1 MSKNTVNFMLHI
13 KVYKSI
19 NGNAYNYLLKSRD
32 FFLVRTCTVFGNRFA
47 DINLKGDLFGGV
59 TTAIISLPLALAFGV
74 ASGAGAEAGLWGAI
88 MVGFF
93 AALFGGSSSL
103 ISEPTGPMTVIMT
116 AVLTSM
122 MAKYPETGMAMSF
135 TVVIMAGAFQVLL
148 GTLKLGKYITL
159 MPYSVI
165 SGFMSGIGV
174 ILIILQ
180 ISPLLG
186 HLAPAG
192 GVIGTLSA
200 LPDNILNLKFSELFL
215 GLLTLGILFFLPQK
229 YRRYVPAQLIA
240 LVAVTLLSV
249 IFFDT
254 DSIRRIGEI
263 PAGLPSLVLPH
274 INADMFTTMVID
286 ALVLG
291 TLGCIDTLLTAVIG
305 DSLTRKEHD
314 SDKELRGQGLA
325 NIISG
330 LFGALPGAGA
340 TMGTVTN
347 IQVGARSP
355 LSGIIRALV
364 LALVV
369 LVAGGLTEPIPMA
382 VLAGI
387 AVYVGFN
394 ILDWSFIQR
403 AHKVNVQGMA
413 IMYGVMLLTVFVD
426 LIVAVGLGVFISN
439 IIIIEQLSRV
449 QARQV
454 KAISDADENS
464 VPLTDSE
471 RGLLD
476 KANGKVLFF
485 YLSGP
490 MIFSVSKAISQQH
503 SSISDYDVMIL
514 DLTDVPMIDVT
525 VGLALENAI
534 KDALDARC
542 EVLLLCPNI
551 NTRQQLE
558 KFHVLTLVPEG
569 NTYLFRYE
577 ALQASLKYVK
587 NTDLLE
593 PT

>member
-1 MSKNTVNFMLHI
+1 MTFYFLKLNAG
-13 KVYKSI
+13 KS
-19 NGNAYNYLLKSRD
+19 A
-32 FFLVRTCTVFGNRFA
+32 VFGSRFE
-47 DINLKGDLFGGV
+47 DINFKGDVFGGV

-88 MVGFF
+88 MVGLF
-93 AALFGGSSSL
+93 ASLFGGSNTL

-122 MAKYPETGMAMSF
+122 MAKYPETGMAMTF
-135 TVVIMAGAFQVLL
+135 TVVMMAGAFQILL
-148 GTLKLGKYITL
+148 GTLKLGKYVTL

-180 ISPLLG
+180 LSPLMG
-186 HLAPAG
+186 HAAPSG
-192 GVIGTLSA
+192 GVLGTLSA
-200 LPDNILNLKFSELFL
+200 LPDTISNLKFSELFL
-215 GLLTLGILFFLPQK
+215 GLLTLGILFFFPKQ
-229 YRRYVPAQLIA
+229 YRKYVPAQLVA

-249 IFFDT
+249 MLFDT
-254 DSIRRIGEI
+254 EDIRRIGEI
-263 PAGLPSLVLPH
+263 PAGLPSLIAPH
-274 INADMFTTMVID
+274 IDPDMFVEMVID

-325 NIISG
+325 NMISG

-355 LSGIIRALV
+355 LSGVIRALM

-403 AHKVNVQGMA
+403 AHKVSFSGMA
-413 IMYGVMLLTVFVD
+413 VMYGVMLLTVFVD

-439 IIIIEQLSRV
+439 IIIIERLSRE

-454 KAISDADENS
+454 KAISDADEDD

-476 KANGKVLFF
+476 RANGKVLFF

-490 MIFSVSKAISQQH
+490 MIFSVSKAISRQH

-534 KDALDARC
+534 KDALDANC
-542 EVLLLCPNI
+542 AVYLLCPNER
-551 NTRQQLE
+551 TREQLE
-558 KFHVLTLVPEG
+558 KFHVIDLVP
-569 NTYLFRYE
+569 NDNMYQFRYE
-577 ALQASLKYVK
+577 ALNAAVAHVEADQYQRITA
-587 NTDLLE
+587 
-593 PT
+593 

>member
-1 MSKNTVNFMLHI
+1 MTFYFLKLNAG
-13 KVYKSI
+13 KS
-19 NGNAYNYLLKSRD
+19 A
-32 FFLVRTCTVFGNRFA
+32 VFGSRFE
-47 DINLKGDLFGGV
+47 DINFKGDVFGGV

-88 MVGFF
+88 MVGLF
-93 AALFGGSSSL
+93 ASLFGGSNTL

-122 MAKYPETGMAMSF
+122 MAKYPETGMAMTF
-135 TVVIMAGAFQVLL
+135 TVVMMAGAFQILL
-148 GTLKLGKYITL
+148 GTLKLGKYVTL

-180 ISPLLG
+180 LSPLMG
-186 HLAPAG
+186 HAAPSG
-192 GVIGTLSA
+192 GVLGTLSA
-200 LPDNILNLKFSELFL
+200 LPDTISNLKFSELFL
-215 GLLTLGILFFLPQK
+215 GLLTLGILFFFPKQ
-229 YRRYVPAQLIA
+229 YRKYVPAQLVA

-249 IFFDT
+249 MLFDT
-254 DSIRRIGEI
+254 EDIRRIGEI
-263 PAGLPSLVLPH
+263 PAGLPSLVAPH
-274 INADMFTTMVID
+274 IDPDMFVEMVID

-325 NIISG
+325 NMISG

-355 LSGIIRALV
+355 LSGVIRALM

-403 AHKVNVQGMA
+403 AHKVSFSGMA
-413 IMYGVMLLTVFVD
+413 VMYGVMLFTVFVD

-439 IIIIEQLSRV
+439 IIIIERLSRE

-454 KAISDADENS
+454 KAISDADEDD

-476 KANGKVLFF
+476 RANGKVLFF

-490 MIFSVSKAISQQH
+490 MIFSVSKAISRQH

-534 KDALDARC
+534 KDALDANC
-542 EVLLLCPNI
+542 AVYLLCPNER
-551 NTRQQLE
+551 TREQLE
-558 KFHVLTLVPEG
+558 KFHVIDLVP
-569 NTYLFRYE
+569 NDNMYQFRYE
-577 ALQASLKYVK
+577 ALNAAVAHVEADQYQRITA
-587 NTDLLE
+587 
-593 PT
+593 

>member
-1 MSKNTVNFMLHI
+1 MFR
-13 KVYKSI
+13 
-19 NGNAYNYLLKSRD
+19 G
-32 FFLVRTCTVFGNRFA
+32 RFA
-47 DINLKGDLFGGV
+47 DIDLKGDVFGGV

-88 MVGFF
+88 LVGLFT
-93 AALFGGSSSL
+93 ALFGGSSTL

-116 AVLTSM
+116 AILTSM
-122 MAKYPETGMAMSF
+122 VARYPETGLAVSF
-135 TVVIMAGAFQVLL
+135 TVVMMAGAFQIVL

-180 ISPLLG
+180 LSPLLG
-186 HLAPAG
+186 QAAPAG
-192 GVIGTLSA
+192 GVMGTLTA
-200 LPDNILNLKFSELFL
+200 LPEIISQMKFSELFL
-215 GLLTLGILFFLPQK
+215 GLLTLGILFFLPAQ
-229 YRRYVPAQLIA
+229 YRKQVPVQLVA
-240 LVAVTLLSV
+240 LVGVTLVSV
-249 IFFDT
+249 LLFDS
-254 DSIRRIGEI
+254 DEIRRIGVI
-263 PAGLPSLVLPH
+263 PAGLPSFVIPTF
-274 INADMFTTMVID
+274 NAEMFTTMVID

-325 NIISG
+325 NMIAG
-330 LFGALPGAGA
+330 LLGALPGAGA

-355 LSGIIRALV
+355 LSGVVRALV

-403 AHKVNVQGMA
+403 AHKVSVQGMA

-439 IIIIEQLSRV
+439 ILIIERLSRE

-454 KAISDADENS
+454 KAISDADEND

-471 RGLLD
+471 RALLD
-476 KANGKVLFF
+476 QANGKVLFF

-490 MIFSVSKAISQQH
+490 MIFSVSKAIARQH
-503 SSISDYDVMIL
+503 NHISDYEAMIL

-534 KDALDARC
+534 NDALDAHC
-542 EVLLLCPNI
+542 AVYLLCPNVH
-551 NTRQQLE
+551 TKQQLE
-558 KFHVLTLVPEG
+558 KFHILDLVPTEQ
-569 NTYLFRYE
+569 TFSFRYE
-577 ALQASLKYVK
+577 ALNAAVK
-587 NTDLLE
+587 QVAQNR
-593 PT
+593 

>member
-1 MSKNTVNFMLHI
+1 LP
-13 KVYKSI
+13 
-19 NGNAYNYLLKSRD
+19 D
-32 FFLVRTCTVFGNRFA
+32 NRFKEMN
-47 DINLKGDLFGGV
+47 IKGDLFGGV

-88 MVGFF
+88 LVGLF

-116 AVLTSM
+116 AILTSM
-122 MAKYPETGMAMSF
+122 MAKYPETGIAMSF
-135 TVVIMAGAFQVLL
+135 TVVMMAGAFQILI

-180 ISPLLG
+180 LSPLLG
-186 HLAPAG
+186 HASPSG
-192 GVIGTLSA
+192 GVMGTLSA
-200 LPDNILNLKFSELFL
+200 LPETFLNMKFSELFL
-215 GLLTLGILFFLPQK
+215 GLLTLAILFLFPNAYRK
-229 YRRYVPAQLIA
+229 YIPAQLVA
-240 LVAVTLLSV
+240 LIAVTLLSV
-249 IFFDT
+249 IFLSNED
-254 DSIRRIGEI
+254 IRRIGEI
-263 PAGLPSLVLPH
+263 PAGLPSFVIPQFDTE
-274 INADMFTTMVID
+274 IFTTMLLD

-314 SDKELRGQGLA
+314 SDKELRGQGIA
-325 NIISG
+325 NMISG

-355 LSGIIRALV
+355 ASGIIRALV

-382 VLAGI
+382 VLAAI

-403 AHKVNVQGMA
+403 AHKVSVQGMV

-439 IIIIEQLSRV
+439 IIIIERLSREQV
-449 QARQV
+449 RQV
-454 KAISDADENS
+454 KAISDADDDD

-471 RGLLD
+471 RALLER
-476 KANGKVLFF
+476 ANGKVLFF

-490 MIFSVSKAISQQH
+490 MIFSVSKAISRQH
-503 SSISDYDVMIL
+503 SRIADYDAMII

-534 KDALDARC
+534 KDAQDSNC
-542 EVLLLCPNI
+542 EVFLLCPNEH
-551 NTRQQLE
+551 TRQQLQ
-558 KFHVLTLVPEG
+558 KFNVLSLVMNN
-569 NTYLFRYE
+569 NTYLLRYD
-577 ALQASLKYVK
+577 ALQAALTYVE
-587 NTDLLE
+587 NE
-593 PT
+593 R

>member
-1 MSKNTVNFMLHI
+1 M
-13 KVYKSI
+13 
-19 NGNAYNYLLKSRD
+19 
-32 FFLVRTCTVFGNRFA
+32 FGDRFN
-47 DINLKGDLFGGV
+47 DINPKGDLFGGV

-88 MVGFF
+88 LVGLF
-93 AALFGGSSSL
+93 AALFGGSSTL

-122 MAKYPETGMAMSF
+122 VAKYPESGIAISF
-135 TVVIMAGAFQVLL
+135 TIVMMAGAFQVLI

-159 MPYSVI
+159 MPYSVV

-180 ISPLLG
+180 LSPLLG
-186 HLAPAG
+186 HAAPAG
-192 GVIGTLSA
+192 GVLGTLSA
-200 LPDNILNLKFSELFL
+200 LPETISNMKFSEFFL
-215 GLLTLGILFFLPQK
+215 GLLTLGILFFFPKQ
-229 YRRYVPAQLIA
+229 YRKYVPAQLVA

-249 IFFDT
+249 IIFDF
-254 DSIRRIGEI
+254 DDVRRIGEI
-263 PAGLPSLVLPH
+263 PTGLPSLVVPV
-274 INADMFTTMVID
+274 INGEIFTAMVID

-325 NIISG
+325 NMISG

-355 LSGIIRALV
+355 LSGVIRALI

-369 LVAGGLTEPIPMA
+369 LVASGLTEPIPMA

-387 AVYVGFN
+387 AVYVGFG

-403 AHKVNVQGMA
+403 AHRVSVQGMA

-439 IIIIEQLSRV
+439 ILIIERLSRV
-449 QARQV
+449 QAKQV
-454 KAISDADENS
+454 KAISDADEND

-476 KANGKVLFF
+476 RANGKVLFF

-490 MIFSVSKAISQQH
+490 MIFSVSKAISRQH
-503 SSISDYDVMIL
+503 SSIADYEAMIL

-534 KDALDARC
+534 KDAQEAQCD
-542 EVLLLCPNI
+542 VYLLCPNE
-551 NTRQQLE
+551 RVREQLE
-558 KFHVLTLVPEG
+558 KFHVLDLVPDE
-569 NTYLFRYE
+569 NTFKFRYE
-577 ALQASLKYVK
+577 ALNAAVNKVEQDEHQGAFV
-587 NTDLLE
+587 
-593 PT
+593 

>member
-1 MSKNTVNFMLHI
+1 M
-13 KVYKSI
+13 
-19 NGNAYNYLLKSRD
+19 
-32 FFLVRTCTVFGNRFA
+32 FGERFN
-47 DINLKGDLFGGV
+47 DINLKGDIFGGV

-88 MVGFF
+88 LVGFF
-93 AALFGGSSSL
+93 AALFGGSTSL

-122 MAKYPETGMAMSF
+122 MAKYPESGMAMAF
-135 TVVIMAGAFQVLL
+135 TVVMMAGAFQILI

-180 ISPLLG
+180 LSPLLG
-186 HLAPAG
+186 QAAPVG
-192 GVIGTLSA
+192 GVLGTISA
-200 LPDNILNLKFSELFL
+200 LPNILSNINFSELL
-215 GLLTLGILFFLPQK
+215 LGILTLAVLFFFPKQ
-229 YRRYVPAQLIA
+229 YRKYVPAQLVA
-240 LVAVTLLSV
+240 LVAVTLFSV
-249 IFFDT
+249 LFFDI

-263 PAGLPSLVLPH
+263 PAGLPSLVMPH
-274 INADMFTTMVID
+274 FTADMFMTMVVD

-325 NIISG
+325 NMISG

-355 LSGIIRALV
+355 LSGMVRALV
-364 LALVV
+364 LTLVV
-369 LVAGGLTEPIPMA
+369 LIAGGLTEPIPMA

-387 AVYVGFN
+387 AVYVGLN

-403 AHKVNVQGMA
+403 AHKVSLQGMM

-439 IIIIEQLSRV
+439 ILIIEQLS
-449 QARQV
+449 QAQAKQV
-454 KAISDADENS
+454 KAISDTDQDV
-464 VPLTDSE
+464 VPLTDGE
-471 RGLLD
+471 RVLLD
-476 KANGKVLFF
+476 RANGKVLFF

-490 MIFSVSKAISQQH
+490 MIFSVSKAIARQH
-503 SSISDYDVMIL
+503 SRVSDYEAMIL
-514 DLTDVPMIDVT
+514 DLTDVPMFDIT
-525 VGLALENAI
+525 VGLALENVI
-534 KDALDARC
+534 KDAREANC
-542 EVLLLCPNI
+542 EVFLLCPNQQ
-551 NTRQQLE
+551 TRKQLE
-558 KFHVLTLVPEG
+558 KFELLAMVPTE
-569 NTYLFRYE
+569 NTYTYRHE
-577 ALQASLKYVK
+577 ALQAALNYVEK
-587 NTDLLE
+587 RTLIAPLSV
-593 PT
+593 

>member
-1 MSKNTVNFMLHI
+1 MTFYFLKLNAG
-13 KVYKSI
+13 KS
-19 NGNAYNYLLKSRD
+19 A
-32 FFLVRTCTVFGNRFA
+32 VFGSRFE
-47 DINLKGDLFGGV
+47 DINFKGDVFGGV

-88 MVGFF
+88 MVGLF
-93 AALFGGSSSL
+93 ASLFGGSNTL

-122 MAKYPETGMAMSF
+122 MAKYPETGMAMTF
-135 TVVIMAGAFQVLL
+135 TVVMMAGAFQILL
-148 GTLKLGKYITL
+148 GTLKLGKYVTL

-180 ISPLLG
+180 LSPLMG
-186 HLAPAG
+186 HAAPSG
-192 GVIGTLSA
+192 GVLGTLSA
-200 LPDNILNLKFSELFL
+200 LPDTISNLKFSELFL
-215 GLLTLGILFFLPQK
+215 GLLTLGILFFFPKQ
-229 YRRYVPAQLIA
+229 YRKYVPAQLVA

-249 IFFDT
+249 MFFDT
-254 DSIRRIGEI
+254 EDIRRIGEI
-263 PAGLPSLVLPH
+263 PAGLPSLVAPH
-274 INADMFTTMVID
+274 IDPDMFVEMVID

-325 NIISG
+325 NVISG

-355 LSGIIRALV
+355 LSGVIRALM

-403 AHKVNVQGMA
+403 AHKVSFSGMA
-413 IMYGVMLLTVFVD
+413 VMYGVMLLTVFVD

-439 IIIIEQLSRV
+439 IIIIERLSRE

-454 KAISDADENS
+454 KAISDADEDD

-476 KANGKVLFF
+476 RANGKVLFF

-490 MIFSVSKAISQQH
+490 MIFSVSKAISRQH

-534 KDALDARC
+534 KDALDANC
-542 EVLLLCPNI
+542 AVYLLCPNER
-551 NTRQQLE
+551 TREQLE
-558 KFHVLTLVPEG
+558 KFHVIDLVP
-569 NTYLFRYE
+569 NDNMYQFRYE
-577 ALQASLKYVK
+577 ALNAAVAHVEADQYQRITA
-587 NTDLLE
+587 
-593 PT
+593 

>member
-1 MSKNTVNFMLHI
+1 MF
-13 KVYKSI
+13 
-19 NGNAYNYLLKSRD
+19 GSR
-32 FFLVRTCTVFGNRFA
+32 FE
-47 DINLKGDLFGGV
+47 DINFKGDVFGGV

-88 MVGFF
+88 MVGLF
-93 AALFGGSSSL
+93 ASLFGGSNTL

-122 MAKYPETGMAMSF
+122 MAKYPETGMAMTF
-135 TVVIMAGAFQVLL
+135 TVVMMAGAFQILL
-148 GTLKLGKYITL
+148 GTLKLGKYVTL

-180 ISPLLG
+180 LSPLMG
-186 HLAPAG
+186 HAAPSG
-192 GVIGTLSA
+192 GVLGTLSA
-200 LPDNILNLKFSELFL
+200 LPETISNLKFSELFL
-215 GLLTLGILFFLPQK
+215 GLLTLGILFFFPKQ
-229 YRRYVPAQLIA
+229 YRKYVPAQLVA

-249 IFFDT
+249 MFFDT
-254 DSIRRIGEI
+254 EDIRRIGEI
-263 PAGLPSLVLPH
+263 PAGLPSLVAPH
-274 INADMFTTMVID
+274 IDPDMFVEMVID

-325 NIISG
+325 NMISG

-355 LSGIIRALV
+355 LSGVIRALM

-403 AHKVNVQGMA
+403 AHKVSFSGMA
-413 IMYGVMLLTVFVD
+413 VMYGVMLLTVFVD

-439 IIIIEQLSRV
+439 IIIIERLSRE

-454 KAISDADENS
+454 KAISDADEDD

-476 KANGKVLFF
+476 RANGKVLFF

-490 MIFSVSKAISQQH
+490 MIFSVSKAISRQH

-534 KDALDARC
+534 KDALDANC
-542 EVLLLCPNI
+542 AVYLLCPNER
-551 NTRQQLE
+551 TREQLE
-558 KFHVLTLVPEG
+558 KFHVIDLVP
-569 NTYLFRYE
+569 NDNMYQFRYE
-577 ALQASLKYVK
+577 ALNAAVAHVEADQYQRITA
-587 NTDLLE
+587 
-593 PT
+593 

>member
-1 MSKNTVNFMLHI
+1 MNF
-13 KVYKSI
+13 
-19 NGNAYNYLLKSRD
+19 
-32 FFLVRTCTVFGNRFA
+32 
-47 DINLKGDLFGGV
+47 KGDIFGGV

-88 MVGFF
+88 MVGLF
-93 AALFGGSSSL
+93 ASLFGGSNTL

-122 MAKYPETGMAMSF
+122 MAKYPETGMAMTF
-135 TVVIMAGAFQVLL
+135 TVVMMAGAFQILL
-148 GTLKLGKYITL
+148 GTLKMGKYVTL

-180 ISPLLG
+180 LSPLLG
-186 HLAPAG
+186 HAAPTG
-192 GVIGTLSA
+192 GVLGTLSA
-200 LPDNILNLKFSELFL
+200 LPETISNLKFNELFL
-215 GLLTLGILFFLPQK
+215 GLLALGILFFFPKK
-229 YRRYVPAQLIA
+229 YRKYVPAQLVA

-249 IFFDT
+249 MLFDT
-254 DSIRRIGEI
+254 EDIRRIGEI
-263 PAGLPSLVLPH
+263 PAGLPSLVAPH
-274 INADMFTTMVID
+274 IDPDMFVEMVID

-325 NIISG
+325 NMISG

-355 LSGIIRALV
+355 LSGVVRALV

-403 AHKVNVQGMA
+403 AHKVSFSGMA

-426 LIVAVGLGVFISN
+426 LIVAVGLGVFVSN
-439 IIIIEQLSRV
+439 IMIIERLSRE

-454 KAISDADENS
+454 KAISDADEDD

-476 KANGKVLFF
+476 RANGRVLFF

-490 MIFSVSKAISQQH
+490 MIFSVSKAISRQH
-503 SSISDYDVMIL
+503 TSISDYDVMIL
-514 DLTDVPMIDVT
+514 DLTDVPMLDVT

-542 EVLLLCPNI
+542 EVYLLCPNQR
-551 NTRQQLE
+551 TREQLE
-558 KFHVLTLVPEG
+558 KFHVIDLVPD
-569 NTYLFRYE
+569 NNMYQFRYE
-577 ALQASLKYVK
+577 ALNAAVAHVESDHYQRMTA
-587 NTDLLE
+587 
-593 PT
+593 

>member
-1 MSKNTVNFMLHI
+1 MF
-13 KVYKSI
+13 
-19 NGNAYNYLLKSRD
+19 GSR
-32 FFLVRTCTVFGNRFA
+32 FK
-47 DINLKGDLFGGV
+47 DINFKGDIFGGV

-88 MVGFF
+88 MVGLF
-93 AALFGGSSSL
+93 ASLFGGSNTL

-122 MAKYPETGMAMSF
+122 MAKYPETGMAMTF
-135 TVVIMAGAFQVLL
+135 TVVMMAGAFQILL
-148 GTLKLGKYITL
+148 GTLKMGKYVTL

-180 ISPLLG
+180 LSPLLG
-186 HLAPAG
+186 HAAPTG
-192 GVIGTLSA
+192 GVLGTLSA
-200 LPDNILNLKFSELFL
+200 LPETISNLKFNELFL
-215 GLLTLGILFFLPQK
+215 GLLTLGILFFFPKK
-229 YRRYVPAQLIA
+229 YRKYVPAQLVA

-249 IFFDT
+249 MLFDT
-254 DSIRRIGEI
+254 EDIRRIGEI
-263 PAGLPSLVLPH
+263 PAGLPSLVAPH
-274 INADMFTTMVID
+274 IDPDMFVEMVID

-325 NIISG
+325 NMISG

-355 LSGIIRALV
+355 LSGVVRALV

-403 AHKVNVQGMA
+403 AHKVSFSGMA

-426 LIVAVGLGVFISN
+426 LIVAVGLGVFVSN
-439 IIIIEQLSRV
+439 IMIIERLSRE

-454 KAISDADENS
+454 KAISDADEDD

-476 KANGKVLFF
+476 RANGRVLFF

-490 MIFSVSKAISQQH
+490 MIFSVSKAISRQH
-503 SSISDYDVMIL
+503 TSISDYDVMIL
-514 DLTDVPMIDVT
+514 DLTDVPMLDVT

-542 EVLLLCPNI
+542 EVYLLCPNQR
-551 NTRQQLE
+551 TREQLE
-558 KFHVLTLVPEG
+558 KFHVIDLVLD
-569 NTYLFRYE
+569 NNMYQFRYE
-577 ALQASLKYVK
+577 ALNAAVAHVESDHYQRMTA
-587 NTDLLE
+587 
-593 PT
+593 

>member
-1 MSKNTVNFMLHI
+1 MTFYFLKLNAG
-13 KVYKSI
+13 KS
-19 NGNAYNYLLKSRD
+19 A
-32 FFLVRTCTVFGNRFA
+32 VFGSRFE
-47 DINLKGDLFGGV
+47 DINFKGDVFGGV

-88 MVGFF
+88 MVGLF
-93 AALFGGSSSL
+93 ASLFGGSNTL

-122 MAKYPETGMAMSF
+122 MAKYPETGMAMTF
-135 TVVIMAGAFQVLL
+135 TVVMMAGAFQILL
-148 GTLKLGKYITL
+148 GTLKLGKYVTL

-180 ISPLLG
+180 LSPLMG
-186 HLAPAG
+186 HAAPSG
-192 GVIGTLSA
+192 GVLGTLSA
-200 LPDNILNLKFSELFL
+200 LPETISNLKFSELFL
-215 GLLTLGILFFLPQK
+215 GLLTLGILFFFPKQ
-229 YRRYVPAQLIA
+229 YRKYVPAQLVA

-249 IFFDT
+249 MFFDT
-254 DSIRRIGEI
+254 EDIRRIGEI
-263 PAGLPSLVLPH
+263 PAGLPSLVAPH
-274 INADMFTTMVID
+274 IDPDMFVEMVID

-325 NIISG
+325 NMISG

-355 LSGIIRALV
+355 LSGMIRALM

-403 AHKVNVQGMA
+403 AHKVSFSGMA
-413 IMYGVMLLTVFVD
+413 VMYGVMLLTVFVD

-439 IIIIEQLSRV
+439 IIIIERLSRE

-454 KAISDADENS
+454 KAISDADEDD

-476 KANGKVLFF
+476 RANGKVLFF

-490 MIFSVSKAISQQH
+490 MIFSVSKAISRQH

-534 KDALDARC
+534 KDALDANC
-542 EVLLLCPNI
+542 AVYLLCPNER
-551 NTRQQLE
+551 TREQLE
-558 KFHVLTLVPEG
+558 KFHVIDLVP
-569 NTYLFRYE
+569 NDNMYQFRYE
-577 ALQASLKYVK
+577 ALNAAVAHVEADQYQRITA
-587 NTDLLE
+587 
-593 PT
+593 

>member
-1 MSKNTVNFMLHI
+1 MF
-13 KVYKSI
+13 
-19 NGNAYNYLLKSRD
+19 GSR
-32 FFLVRTCTVFGNRFA
+32 FK
-47 DINLKGDLFGGV
+47 DINFKGDIFGGV

-88 MVGFF
+88 MVGLF
-93 AALFGGSSSL
+93 ASLFGGSNTL

-122 MAKYPETGMAMSF
+122 MAKYPETGMAMTF
-135 TVVIMAGAFQVLL
+135 TVVMMAGAFQILL
-148 GTLKLGKYITL
+148 GTLKMGKYVTL

-180 ISPLLG
+180 LSPLLG
-186 HLAPAG
+186 HAAPTG
-192 GVIGTLSA
+192 GVLGTLSA
-200 LPDNILNLKFSELFL
+200 LPETISNLKFNELFL
-215 GLLTLGILFFLPQK
+215 GLLTLGILFFFPKK
-229 YRRYVPAQLIA
+229 YRKYVPAQLVA

-249 IFFDT
+249 MFFDT
-254 DSIRRIGEI
+254 EDIRRIGEI
-263 PAGLPSLVLPH
+263 PAGLPSLVAPH
-274 INADMFTTMVID
+274 IDPDMFVEMVID

-325 NIISG
+325 NMISG

-355 LSGIIRALV
+355 LSGVVRALV

-403 AHKVNVQGMA
+403 AHKVSFSGMA

-426 LIVAVGLGVFISN
+426 LIVAVGLGVFVSN
-439 IIIIEQLSRV
+439 IMIIERLSRE

-454 KAISDADENS
+454 KAISDADEDD

-476 KANGKVLFF
+476 RANGRVLFF

-490 MIFSVSKAISQQH
+490 MIFSVSKAISRQH
-503 SSISDYDVMIL
+503 TSISDYDVMIL
-514 DLTDVPMIDVT
+514 DLTDVPMLDVT

-542 EVLLLCPNI
+542 EVYLLCPNQR
-551 NTRQQLE
+551 TREQLE
-558 KFHVLTLVPEG
+558 KFHVIDLVPD
-569 NTYLFRYE
+569 NNMYQFRYE
-577 ALQASLKYVK
+577 ALNAAVAHVESDHYQRMTA
-587 NTDLLE
+587 
-593 PT
+593 

>member
-1 MSKNTVNFMLHI
+1 M
-13 KVYKSI
+13 
-19 NGNAYNYLLKSRD
+19 
-32 FFLVRTCTVFGNRFA
+32 FGDRFN

-88 MVGFF
+88 LVGLF
-93 AALFGGSSSL
+93 AALFGGSSTL

-122 MAKYPETGMAMSF
+122 VAKYPESGIAISF
-135 TVVIMAGAFQVLL
+135 TIVMMAGAFQVLI

-159 MPYSVI
+159 MPYSVV

-180 ISPLLG
+180 LSPLLG
-186 HLAPAG
+186 HAAPAG
-192 GVIGTLSA
+192 GVLGTLSA
-200 LPDNILNLKFSELFL
+200 LPETISNMKFSEFFL
-215 GLLTLGILFFLPQK
+215 GLLTLGILFFFPKQ
-229 YRRYVPAQLIA
+229 YRKYVPAQLVG

-249 IFFDT
+249 IIFDF
-254 DSIRRIGEI
+254 DDVRRIGEI
-263 PAGLPSLVLPH
+263 PTGLPSLVVPV
-274 INADMFTTMVID
+274 INGEIFTAMVID

-314 SDKELRGQGLA
+314 SDKELRGQGFA
-325 NIISG
+325 NMISG

-355 LSGIIRALV
+355 LSGVIRALI

-369 LVAGGLTEPIPMA
+369 LVASGLTEPIPMA

-387 AVYVGFN
+387 AVYVGFG

-403 AHKVNVQGMA
+403 AHRVSVQGMA

-439 IIIIEQLSRV
+439 ILIIERLSRE
-449 QARQV
+449 QAKQV
-454 KAISDADENS
+454 KAISDADEND

-476 KANGKVLFF
+476 RANGKVLFF

-490 MIFSVSKAISQQH
+490 MIFSVSKAISRQH
-503 SSISDYDVMIL
+503 SSISDYEAMIL

-534 KDALDARC
+534 KDAQEAQCD
-542 EVLLLCPNI
+542 VYLLCPNE
-551 NTRQQLE
+551 RVREQLE
-558 KFHVLTLVPEG
+558 KFHVLDLVPDE
-569 NTYLFRYE
+569 NTFKFRYE
-577 ALQASLKYVK
+577 ALNAAVNKVEQDEHQGAFV
-587 NTDLLE
+587 
-593 PT
+593 

>member
-1 MSKNTVNFMLHI
+1 M
-13 KVYKSI
+13 
-19 NGNAYNYLLKSRD
+19 
-32 FFLVRTCTVFGNRFA
+32 FGNRFN

-122 MAKYPETGMAMSF
+122 MAKYPETGMAISF
-135 TVVIMAGAFQVLL
+135 TIVMMAGAFQILL

-180 ISPLLG
+180 LSPLLG
-186 HLAPAG
+186 HPSPSG
-192 GVIGTLSA
+192 GVMGTLSA
-200 LPDNILNLKFSELFL
+200 LPNTLANIKFSELFL
-215 GLLTLGILFFLPQK
+215 AILTLGILFFFPKK
-229 YRRYVPAQLIA
+229 YRKYVPAQLVA
-240 LVAVTLLSV
+240 LVAITLLSMLL
-249 IFFDT
+249 FNSD
-254 DSIRRIGEI
+254 DIRRIGEI
-263 PAGLPSLVLPH
+263 PAGLPSLVMPH
-274 INADMFTTMVID
+274 FNVEIFTTMVID

-305 DSLTRKEHD
+305 DSLSRKEHD
-314 SDKELRGQGLA
+314 PDKELRGQGIA
-325 NIISG
+325 NMISG

-355 LSGIIRALV
+355 ISGMIRALV

-403 AHKVNVQGMA
+403 AHKVSIQGMA

-439 IIIIEQLSRV
+439 ILIIERLSRE

-454 KAISDADENS
+454 KAISDTDGDD
-464 VPLTDSE
+464 VPLTKSE
-471 RGLLD
+471 RKLLE

-490 MIFSVSKAISQQH
+490 MIFSVSKAISRQH
-503 SSISDYDVMIL
+503 TSVADYDVMIL

-534 KDALDARC
+534 KDALDAQC
-542 EVLLLCPNI
+542 EVFLLCPNEQ
-551 NTRQQLE
+551 THQQLD
-558 KFHVLTLVPEG
+558 KLNVLDLVSND
-569 NTYLFRYE
+569 NTFAFRYE
-577 ALQASLKYVK
+577 ALQAALNY
-587 NTDLLE
+587 LE
-593 PT
+593 NNE

>member
-1 MSKNTVNFMLHI
+1 MLLI
-13 KVYKSI
+13 
-19 NGNAYNYLLKSRD
+19 
-32 FFLVRTCTVFGNRFA
+32 NRFQ
-47 DINLKGDLFGGV
+47 DLNLKGDIFGGV

-93 AALFGGSSSL
+93 AALFGGSNTL

-116 AVLTSM
+116 AILTSM
-122 MAKYPETGMAMSF
+122 MAKYPETGLAMSF
-135 TVVIMAGAFQVLL
+135 TVVIMAGIFQILL
-148 GTLKLGKYITL
+148 GTLKLGKYVTL

-180 ISPLLG
+180 LSPLLG
-186 HLAPAG
+186 HSAPPG
-192 GVIGTLSA
+192 GVLGTITA
-200 LPDNILNLKFSELFL
+200 LPTIFANISYNELLL
-215 GLLTLGILFFLPQK
+215 GVLTLAVLFFFPKQ
-229 YRRYVPAQLIA
+229 YRKFVPAQLVA
-240 LVAVTLLSV
+240 LIAVTLLSV
-249 IFFDT
+249 FLFDT

-263 PAGLPSLVLPH
+263 PAGLPSLIIPNFNSEMLT
-274 INADMFTTMVID
+274 AMVID

-314 SDKELRGQGLA
+314 SDKELRGQGIA
-325 NIISG
+325 NVISG

-347 IQVGARSP
+347 IQVGAQSP
-355 LSGIIRALV
+355 LSGIVRALV

-403 AHKVNVQGMA
+403 AHKVSLQSMA
-413 IMYGVMLLTVFVD
+413 IMYGVMFLTVFVD

-439 IIIIEQLSRV
+439 IIIIEQLSRA

-454 KAISDADENS
+454 KAISDADNDL
-464 VPLTDSE
+464 PLTDNE
-471 RGLLD
+471 RAILER
-476 KANGKVLFF
+476 ANGKVLFF

-490 MIFSVSKAISQQH
+490 MIFSVSKAISRQH
-503 SSISDYDVMIL
+503 TSISDYQVMIL
-514 DLTDVPMIDVT
+514 DLSDVPMIDVT

-534 KDALDARC
+534 KDALDAYC
-542 EVLLLCPNI
+542 EVLLLCPHLD
-551 NTRQQLE
+551 TRKRLQKLNVLSLIDSDNHCTSREQAL
-558 KFHVLTLVPEG
+558 KLALSHVS
-569 NTYLFRYE
+569 R
-577 ALQASLKYVK
+577 
-587 NTDLLE
+587 
-593 PT
+593 

>member
-1 MSKNTVNFMLHI
+1 MFQ
-13 KVYKSI
+13 
-19 NGNAYNYLLKSRD
+19 A
-32 FFLVRTCTVFGNRFA
+32 RFA
-47 DINLKGDLFGGV
+47 DLNLRGDLFGGV

-88 MVGFF
+88 LVGLF
-93 AALFGGSSSL
+93 AALFGGSSTL

-116 AVLTSM
+116 AILTAM
-122 MAKYPETGMAMSF
+122 VARYPESGAAIAF
-135 TVVIMAGAFQVLL
+135 TVVMMAGAFQILL

-159 MPYSVI
+159 MPYSVV

-180 ISPLLG
+180 LSPLLG
-186 HLAPAG
+186 HPSPGG
-192 GVIGTLSA
+192 GVVGTLSA
-200 LPDNILNLKFSELFL
+200 LPELLANLKFSELFL

-229 YRRYVPAQLIA
+229 YRKQVPAQLVA
-240 LVAVTLLSV
+240 LVAVTLFSV

-254 DSIRRIGEI
+254 DDIRRIGEI
-263 PAGLPSLVLPH
+263 PAGLPSIVIPT
-274 INADMFTTMVID
+274 FTSEIFVTMVID

-314 SDKELRGQGLA
+314 SDRELQGQGMA
-325 NIISG
+325 NMVAG

-355 LSGIIRALV
+355 LSGVTRALM

-387 AVYVGFN
+387 AVYVGVN
-394 ILDWSFIQR
+394 ILDWAFIQR
-403 AHKVNVQGMA
+403 AHKISLQGMA

-439 IIIIEQLSRV
+439 ILVIERLSRE

-454 KAISDADENS
+454 KAISDADDDD
-464 VPLTDSE
+464 VPLTESE
-471 RGLLD
+471 RKLLD

-490 MIFSVSKAISQQH
+490 MIFSVSKAITRQH
-503 SSISDYDVMIL
+503 SSVDKYQAMIL

-534 KDALDARC
+534 RDAQEANC
-542 EVLLLCPNI
+542 EVYLLCPNEK
-551 NTRQQLE
+551 TRAELE
-558 KFHVLTLVPEG
+558 KFHVIDLVPDQ
-569 NTYLFRYE
+569 NMFTFRYE
-577 ALQASLKYVK
+577 ALNAAVK
-587 NTDLLE
+587 QVTVSE
-593 PT
+593 

>member
-1 MSKNTVNFMLHI
+1 M
-13 KVYKSI
+13 
-19 NGNAYNYLLKSRD
+19 
-32 FFLVRTCTVFGNRFA
+32 FGNRFEN
-47 DINLKGDLFGGV
+47 INLKGDIFGGV

-93 AALFGGSSSL
+93 AALFGGSSTL

-135 TVVIMAGAFQVLL
+135 TVVMMAGAFQVIL
-148 GTLKLGKYITL
+148 GTLKLGKYVTL

-165 SGFMSGIGV
+165 SGFMSGIGI

-180 ISPLLG
+180 LSPLLG
-186 HLAPAG
+186 HSAPAG

-200 LPDNILNLKFSELFL
+200 LPDTLANMKFSELLL
-215 GLLTLGILFFLPQK
+215 GLLTLAVLFYFPKQ
-229 YRRYVPAQLIA
+229 YRKYVPAQLVA

-249 IFFDT
+249 VLFDT

-274 INADMFTTMVID
+274 FNAEMFTNMVID

-314 SDKELRGQGLA
+314 SDKELRGQGFA
-325 NIISG
+325 NMISG

-355 LSGIIRALV
+355 VSGMVRALV

-369 LVAGGLTEPIPMA
+369 LVAGELTEPIPMA

-403 AHKVNVQGMA
+403 AHKVSLPGMA
-413 IMYGVMLLTVFVD
+413 VMYGVMLLTVFVD
-426 LIVAVGLGVFISN
+426 LIAAVGLGVFISN
-439 IIIIEQLSRV
+439 IIIIEKLSRE

-454 KAISDADENS
+454 KAISDADEND
-464 VPLTDSE
+464 VPLTDNE
-471 RGLLD
+471 RALLD
-476 KANGKVLFF
+476 KADGKVLFF

-490 MIFSVSKAISQQH
+490 MIFSVSKAISRQH
-503 SSISDYDVMIL
+503 SSISDYQVMIL
-514 DLTDVPMIDVT
+514 DLSDVPMIDVT

-534 KDALDARC
+534 KDAQDAHC
-542 EVLLLCPNI
+542 EVLLLCPNS
-551 NTRQQLE
+551 
-558 KFHVLTLVPEG
+558 KH
-569 NTYLFRYE
+569 
-577 ALQASLKYVK
+577 AS
-587 NTDLLE
+587 N
-593 PT
+593 

>member
-1 MSKNTVNFMLHI
+1 MF
-13 KVYKSI
+13 
-19 NGNAYNYLLKSRD
+19 GSR
-32 FFLVRTCTVFGNRFA
+32 FK
-47 DINLKGDLFGGV
+47 DINFKGDIFGGV

-88 MVGFF
+88 MVGLF
-93 AALFGGSSSL
+93 ASLFGGSNTL

-122 MAKYPETGMAMSF
+122 MAKYPETGMAMTF
-135 TVVIMAGAFQVLL
+135 TVVMMAGAFQILL
-148 GTLKLGKYITL
+148 GTLKMGKYVTL

-180 ISPLLG
+180 LSPLLG
-186 HLAPAG
+186 HAAPTG
-192 GVIGTLSA
+192 GVLGTLSA
-200 LPDNILNLKFSELFL
+200 LPETISNLKFNELFL
-215 GLLTLGILFFLPQK
+215 GLLTLGILFFFPKK
-229 YRRYVPAQLIA
+229 YRKYVPAQLVA

-249 IFFDT
+249 MLFDT
-254 DSIRRIGEI
+254 EDIRRIGEI
-263 PAGLPSLVLPH
+263 PAGLPSLVAPH
-274 INADMFTTMVID
+274 IDPDMFVEMVID

-325 NIISG
+325 NMISG

-355 LSGIIRALV
+355 LSGVVRALV

-403 AHKVNVQGMA
+403 AHKVSFSGMA

-426 LIVAVGLGVFISN
+426 LIVAVGLGVFVSN
-439 IIIIEQLSRV
+439 LMIIERLSRE

-454 KAISDADENS
+454 KAISDADEDD

-476 KANGKVLFF
+476 RANGRVLFF

-490 MIFSVSKAISQQH
+490 MIFSVSKAISRQH
-503 SSISDYDVMIL
+503 TSISDYDVMIL
-514 DLTDVPMIDVT
+514 DLTDVPMLDVT

-542 EVLLLCPNI
+542 EVYLLCPNQR
-551 NTRQQLE
+551 TREQLE
-558 KFHVLTLVPEG
+558 KFHVIDLVPD
-569 NTYLFRYE
+569 NNMYQFRYE
-577 ALQASLKYVK
+577 ALNAAVAHVESDQYQRMTA
-587 NTDLLE
+587 
-593 PT
+593 

>member
-1 MSKNTVNFMLHI
+1 ML
-13 KVYKSI
+13 
-19 NGNAYNYLLKSRD
+19 
-32 FFLVRTCTVFGNRFA
+32 GNRFEN
-47 DINLKGDLFGGV
+47 INLKGDLFGGV

-93 AALFGGSSSL
+93 AALFGGSTTL

-116 AVLTSM
+116 AILTSM

-135 TVVIMAGAFQVLL
+135 TVVMMAGAFQILL
-148 GTLKLGKYITL
+148 GTLKLGKYVTL

-180 ISPLLG
+180 LSPLLG
-186 HLAPAG
+186 HSAPAG
-192 GVIGTLSA
+192 GVLGTISA
-200 LPDNILNLKFSELFL
+200 LPDTLSNINFSELL
-215 GLLTLGILFFLPQK
+215 LGILTLAVLIYFPKK
-229 YRRYVPAQLIA
+229 YRKYVPAQLVA
-240 LVAVTLLSV
+240 LVSITLLSV
-249 IFFDT
+249 LLFDI

-263 PAGLPSLVLPH
+263 PAGLPSLVIPH
-274 INADMFTTMVID
+274 FNADMFTTMVID

-347 IQVGARSP
+347 IQVGARTP
-355 LSGIIRALV
+355 LSGMIRAAV

-387 AVYVGFN
+387 AVYVGLN

-403 AHKVNVQGMA
+403 AHKVSIQGMA

-426 LIVAVGLGVFISN
+426 LIAAVGLGVFISN
-439 IIIIEQLSRV
+439 IIIIDKLSKV
-449 QARQV
+449 QARKV
-454 KAISDADENS
+454 KAISDGDDNV
-464 VPLTDSE
+464 VPLSKRE
-471 RGLLD
+471 REILD
-476 KANGKVLFF
+476 KADGKVLFF

-490 MIFSVSKAISQQH
+490 MIFSVSKAISRQH
-503 SSISDYDVMIL
+503 ASIADYQVMIL

-525 VGLALENAI
+525 LGLALENAI
-534 KDALDARC
+534 KDALDANC
-542 EVLLLCPNI
+542 EVLLVCPNI
-551 NTRQQLE
+551 ETRQQLE
-558 KFHVLTLVPEG
+558 KFHILTLISKE
-569 NTYLFRYE
+569 NNYLNRE
-577 ALQASLKYVK
+577 KALQTALTHVS
-587 NTDLLE
+587 T
-593 PT
+593 

>member
-1 MSKNTVNFMLHI
+1 MF
-13 KVYKSI
+13 
-19 NGNAYNYLLKSRD
+19 GSR
-32 FFLVRTCTVFGNRFA
+32 FK
-47 DINLKGDLFGGV
+47 DINFKGDIFGGV

-88 MVGFF
+88 MVGLF
-93 AALFGGSSSL
+93 ASLFGGSNTL

-122 MAKYPETGMAMSF
+122 MAKYPETGMAMTF
-135 TVVIMAGAFQVLL
+135 TVVMMAGAFQILL
-148 GTLKLGKYITL
+148 GTLKMGKYVTL

-180 ISPLLG
+180 LSPLLG
-186 HLAPAG
+186 HAAPTG
-192 GVIGTLSA
+192 GVLGTLSA
-200 LPDNILNLKFSELFL
+200 LPETISNLKFNELFL
-215 GLLTLGILFFLPQK
+215 GLLTLGILFFFPKK
-229 YRRYVPAQLIA
+229 YRKYVPAQLVA

-249 IFFDT
+249 MLFDT
-254 DSIRRIGEI
+254 EDIRRIGEI
-263 PAGLPSLVLPH
+263 PAGLPSLVAPH
-274 INADMFTTMVID
+274 IDPDMFVEMVID

-325 NIISG
+325 NMISG

-355 LSGIIRALV
+355 LSGVVRALV

-403 AHKVNVQGMA
+403 AHKVSFSGMA

-426 LIVAVGLGVFISN
+426 LIVAVGLGVFVSN
-439 IIIIEQLSRV
+439 IMIIERLSRE

-454 KAISDADENS
+454 KAISDADEDD

-476 KANGKVLFF
+476 RANGRVLFF

-490 MIFSVSKAISQQH
+490 MIFSVSKAISRQH
-503 SSISDYDVMIL
+503 TSISDYDVMIL
-514 DLTDVPMIDVT
+514 DLTDVPMLDVT

-542 EVLLLCPNI
+542 EVYLLCPNQR
-551 NTRQQLE
+551 TREQLE
-558 KFHVLTLVPEG
+558 KFHVIDLVPD
-569 NTYLFRYE
+569 NNMYQFRYE
-577 ALQASLKYVK
+577 ALNAAVAHVESDHYQQMTA
-587 NTDLLE
+587 
-593 PT
+593 

>member
-1 MSKNTVNFMLHI
+1 MLD
-13 KVYKSI
+13 SQ
-19 NGNAYNYLLKSRD
+19 
-32 FFLVRTCTVFGNRFA
+32 RFA
-47 DINLKGDLFGGV
+47 AFDFKGDVFGGV

-93 AALFGGSSSL
+93 AALFGGSTTL

-122 MAKYPETGMAMSF
+122 MAEYPEHGMAMAF
-135 TVVIMAGAFQVLL
+135 TVVMMAGAFQMLL
-148 GTLKLGKYITL
+148 GWLKLGKYVTL
-159 MPYSVI
+159 MPYSVV

-180 ISPLLG
+180 LSPLLG
-186 HLAPAG
+186 SPAPPG
-192 GVIGTLSA
+192 GVGGTLMA
-200 LPDNILNLKFSELFL
+200 IPDTLANLQWRELFL
-215 GLLTLGILFFLPQK
+215 GVLTLAVLFFFPKQ
-229 YRRYVPAQLIA
+229 YRKYVPAQLVA
-240 LVAVTLLSV
+240 LVVITLISV
-249 IFFDT
+249 ILFDS

-263 PAGLPSLVLPH
+263 PSGLPSLVFPH
-274 INADMFTTMVID
+274 FSADMFTKMVID

-305 DSLTRKEHD
+305 DSLTRTEHD

-325 NIISG
+325 NMISG

-355 LSGIIRALV
+355 VSGIVRALV

-403 AHKVNVQGMA
+403 AHKVSLSGMA

-426 LIVAVGLGVFISN
+426 LIAAVGLGVFISN
-439 IIIIEQLSRV
+439 IIIIEKLSRE
-449 QARQV
+449 QTRHV
-454 KAISDADENS
+454 KAISDSDNNN
-464 VPLTDSE
+464 VPLTDDE
-471 RGLLD
+471 RAMLD
-476 KANGKVLFF
+476 QAQGRVLFF

-490 MIFSVSKAISQQH
+490 MIFSVSKAISRQH
-503 SSISDYDVMIL
+503 ASIDEYDVMIL
-514 DLTDVPMIDVT
+514 DLSDVPMIDVT

-534 KDALDARC
+534 KDANDVNC
-542 EVLLLCPNI
+542 EVLLLCPNER
-551 NTRQQLE
+551 TREQLD
-558 KFHVLTLVPEG
+558 KFHVMSFIQEG
-569 NTYLFRYE
+569 NDCETRE
-577 ALQASLKYVK
+577 QALQKALTCIESKA
-587 NTDLLE
+587 
-593 PT
+593 

>member
-1 MSKNTVNFMLHI
+1 MTFYFLKLNAG
-13 KVYKSI
+13 KS
-19 NGNAYNYLLKSRD
+19 A
-32 FFLVRTCTVFGNRFA
+32 VFGSRFE
-47 DINLKGDLFGGV
+47 DINFKGDVFGGV

-88 MVGFF
+88 MVGLF
-93 AALFGGSSSL
+93 ASLFGGSNTL

-122 MAKYPETGMAMSF
+122 MAKYPETGMAMTF
-135 TVVIMAGAFQVLL
+135 TVVMMAGAFQILL
-148 GTLKLGKYITL
+148 GTLKLGKYVTL

-180 ISPLLG
+180 LSPLMG
-186 HLAPAG
+186 HAAPSG
-192 GVIGTLSA
+192 GVLGTLSA
-200 LPDNILNLKFSELFL
+200 LPETISNLKFSELFL
-215 GLLTLGILFFLPQK
+215 GLLTLGILFFFPKQ
-229 YRRYVPAQLIA
+229 YRKYVPAQLVA

-249 IFFDT
+249 MFFDT
-254 DSIRRIGEI
+254 EDIRRIGEI
-263 PAGLPSLVLPH
+263 PAGLPSLVAPH
-274 INADMFTTMVID
+274 IDPDMFVEMVID

-325 NIISG
+325 NMISG

-355 LSGIIRALV
+355 LSGVIRALM

-403 AHKVNVQGMA
+403 AHKVSFSGMA
-413 IMYGVMLLTVFVD
+413 VMYGVMLLTVFVD

-439 IIIIEQLSRV
+439 IIIIERLSRE

-454 KAISDADENS
+454 KAISDADEDD

-476 KANGKVLFF
+476 SANGKVLFF

-490 MIFSVSKAISQQH
+490 MIFSVSKAISRQH

-534 KDALDARC
+534 KDALDANC
-542 EVLLLCPNI
+542 AVYLLCPNER
-551 NTRQQLE
+551 TREQLE
-558 KFHVLTLVPEG
+558 KFHVIDLVP
-569 NTYLFRYE
+569 NDNMYQFRYE
-577 ALQASLKYVK
+577 ALNAAVAHVEADQYQRITA
-587 NTDLLE
+587 
-593 PT
+593 

>member
-1 MSKNTVNFMLHI
+1 MF
-13 KVYKSI
+13 
-19 NGNAYNYLLKSRD
+19 GSRFD
-32 FFLVRTCTVFGNRFA
+32 H
-47 DINLKGDLFGGV
+47 INLKGDIFGGV

-93 AALFGGSSSL
+93 ASLFGGSNTL

-122 MAKYPETGMAMSF
+122 MAKYPESGMAMSF
-135 TVVIMAGAFQVLL
+135 TVVMMAGAFQILL
-148 GTLKLGKYITL
+148 GTLKLGKYVTL

-180 ISPLLG
+180 LSPLLG
-186 HLAPAG
+186 HAAPSG
-192 GVIGTLSA
+192 GVLGTLSA
-200 LPDNILNLKFSELFL
+200 LPETISNLHFSELFL
-215 GLLTLGILFFLPQK
+215 GLLTLGILFFFPKQ
-229 YRRYVPAQLIA
+229 YRKYVPAQLVA
-240 LVAVTLLSV
+240 LVVVTLLSV
-249 IFFDT
+249 MVFDA
-254 DSIRRIGEI
+254 DDIRRIGEI
-263 PAGLPSLVLPH
+263 PAGLPSLVAPQ
-274 INADMFTTMVID
+274 INPEIFVEMVID

-325 NIISG
+325 NMISG

-355 LSGIIRALV
+355 LSGVVRALM

-403 AHKVNVQGMA
+403 AHKVSFSGMA

-439 IIIIEQLSRV
+439 IIIIERLSRE

-454 KAISDADENS
+454 KAISDADEDD

-476 KANGKVLFF
+476 QANGKVLFF

-490 MIFSVSKAISQQH
+490 MIFSVSKAISRQH
-503 SSISDYDVMIL
+503 SSISDYEVMIL

-534 KDALDARC
+534 KDALDAKC
-542 EVLLLCPNI
+542 QVYLLCPNQR
-551 NTRQQLE
+551 TREQLE
-558 KFHVLTLVPEG
+558 KFHVIDLVPDA
-569 NTYLFRYE
+569 NIYQFRYE
-577 ALQASLKYVK
+577 ALNSAVKYVES
-587 NTDLLE
+587 NQYQRITA
-593 PT
+593 

>member
-1 MSKNTVNFMLHI
+1 MF
-13 KVYKSI
+13 
-19 NGNAYNYLLKSRD
+19 GSR
-32 FFLVRTCTVFGNRFA
+32 FK
-47 DINLKGDLFGGV
+47 DINFKGDIFGGV

-88 MVGFF
+88 MVGLF
-93 AALFGGSSSL
+93 ASLFGGSNTL

-122 MAKYPETGMAMSF
+122 MAKYPETGMAMTF
-135 TVVIMAGAFQVLL
+135 TVVMMAGAFQILL
-148 GTLKLGKYITL
+148 GTLKMGKYVTL

-180 ISPLLG
+180 LSPLLG
-186 HLAPAG
+186 HAAPTG
-192 GVIGTLSA
+192 GVLGTLSA
-200 LPDNILNLKFSELFL
+200 LPETISNLKFNELFL
-215 GLLTLGILFFLPQK
+215 GLLTLGILFFFPKK
-229 YRRYVPAQLIA
+229 YRKYVPAQLVA

-249 IFFDT
+249 MLFDT
-254 DSIRRIGEI
+254 EDIRRIGEI
-263 PAGLPSLVLPH
+263 PAGLPSLVAPH
-274 INADMFTTMVID
+274 IDPDMFVEMVID

-325 NIISG
+325 NMISG

-355 LSGIIRALV
+355 LSGVVRALV

-403 AHKVNVQGMA
+403 AHKVSFSGMA

-426 LIVAVGLGVFISN
+426 LIVAVGLGVFVSN
-439 IIIIEQLSRV
+439 IMIIERLSRE

-454 KAISDADENS
+454 KAISDADEDD

-476 KANGKVLFF
+476 RANGRVLFF

-490 MIFSVSKAISQQH
+490 MIFSVSKAISRQH
-503 SSISDYDVMIL
+503 TSISDYDVMIL
-514 DLTDVPMIDVT
+514 DLTDVPMLDVT

-542 EVLLLCPNI
+542 EVYLLCPNQR
-551 NTRQQLE
+551 TREQLE
-558 KFHVLTLVPEG
+558 KFHVIDLVPD
-569 NTYLFRYE
+569 NNMYQFRYE
-577 ALQASLKYVK
+577 ALNAAVAHVESDYYQRMTA
-587 NTDLLE
+587 
-593 PT
+593 

>member
-1 MSKNTVNFMLHI
+1 M
-13 KVYKSI
+13 
-19 NGNAYNYLLKSRD
+19 
-32 FFLVRTCTVFGNRFA
+32 FGERFN
-47 DINLKGDLFGGV
+47 DISFKGDIFGGV
-59 TTAIISLPLALAFGV
+59 TTAIVSLPLALAFGV

-88 MVGFF
+88 LVGFF
-93 AALFGGSSSL
+93 AALFGGSTSL

-122 MAKYPETGMAMSF
+122 MAKYPESGMAMAF
-135 TVVIMAGAFQVLL
+135 TVVMMAGAFQILI
-148 GTLKLGKYITL
+148 GSLKLGKYITL

-180 ISPLLG
+180 LSPLLG
-186 HLAPAG
+186 QEAPAG
-192 GVIGTLSA
+192 GVLGTISA
-200 LPDNILNLKFSELFL
+200 LPNIISNINFGELL
-215 GLLTLGILFFLPQK
+215 LGILTLVVLFFFPKQ
-229 YRRYVPAQLIA
+229 YRKYVPAQLIA
-240 LVAVTLLSV
+240 LVAVTLFSIL
-249 IFFDT
+249 FFDI

-263 PAGLPSLVLPH
+263 PAGLPSLVMPH
-274 INADMFTTMVID
+274 FTADMFITMVVD

-325 NIISG
+325 NMISG

-355 LSGIIRALV
+355 LSGMVRALI

-369 LVAGGLTEPIPMA
+369 LIAGSLTEPIPMA

-403 AHKVNVQGMA
+403 AHKVSLQGMM

-439 IIIIEQLSRV
+439 IIIIEQLSRA
-449 QARQV
+449 QAQQV
-454 KAISDADENS
+454 KAISDTDQDV

-471 RGLLD
+471 RVLLD
-476 KANGKVLFF
+476 RANGKVLFF

-490 MIFSVSKAISQQH
+490 MIFSVSKAIARQH
-503 SSISDYDVMIL
+503 SSVGDYQAMIL
-514 DLTDVPMIDVT
+514 DLTDVPMFDVT

-534 KDALDARC
+534 KDAQEAKC
-542 EVLLLCPNI
+542 EVFLLCPNQQ
-551 NTRQQLE
+551 TRQQLE
-558 KFHVLTLVPEG
+558 KFELLAMVPKE
-569 NTYLFRYE
+569 NSYTYRHE
-577 ALQASLKYVK
+577 ALQAALNYVE
-587 NTDLLE
+587 NRAAETPLIV
-593 PT
+593 

>member
-1 MSKNTVNFMLHI
+1 ML
-13 KVYKSI
+13 
-19 NGNAYNYLLKSRD
+19 
-32 FFLVRTCTVFGNRFA
+32 FGERFK
-47 DINLKGDLFGGV
+47 DINFKGDLFGGV

-88 MVGFF
+88 MVGLF
-93 AALFGGSSSL
+93 AALFGGSSTL

-122 MAKYPETGMAMSF
+122 MAKYPETGMAMTF
-135 TVVIMAGAFQVLL
+135 TVVMMAGAFQILL
-148 GTLKLGKYITL
+148 GTLKLGKYVTL

-186 HLAPAG
+186 HAAPSG
-192 GVIGTLSA
+192 GVIGTLKA
-200 LPDNILNLKFSELFL
+200 LPDLFANIKFSELFL
-215 GLLTLGILFFLPQK
+215 GALTLGILFFFPQK
-229 YRRYVPAQLIA
+229 YRKYVPAQLVA

-249 IFFDT
+249 MLFDT
-254 DSIRRIGEI
+254 DAIRRIGEI
-263 PAGLPSLVLPH
+263 PAGLPSLVMPH
-274 INADMFTTMVID
+274 INAEMFTTMIID

-325 NIISG
+325 NMISG

-355 LSGIIRALV
+355 LSGVIRALM

-403 AHKVNVQGMA
+403 AHKVSMQGMA
-413 IMYGVMLLTVFVD
+413 IMYGVMMLTVFVD
-426 LIVAVGLGVFISN
+426 LIAAVGLGVFISN
-439 IIIIEQLSRV
+439 IIIIERLSRV
-449 QARQV
+449 QSRHV
-454 KAISDADENS
+454 KAISDADEDD
-464 VPLTDSE
+464 VPLTEVE
-471 RGLLD
+471 RALLD
-476 KANGKVLFF
+476 QANGKVLFF

-490 MIFSVSKAISQQH
+490 MIFSVSKAISRQH
-503 SSISDYDVMIL
+503 SSIADYEAMIL

-534 KDALDARC
+534 NDALDANC
-542 EVLLLCPNI
+542 AVYLLCPNKQI
-551 NTRQQLE
+551 WQQLE
-558 KFHVLTLVPEG
+558 KFHILDLVPIE
-569 NTYLFRYE
+569 NTYSFRYE
-577 ALQASLKYVK
+577 ALRAATKQVEGS
-587 NTDLLE
+587 DE
-593 PT
+593 PVYSI

>member
-1 MSKNTVNFMLHI
+1 MF
-13 KVYKSI
+13 
-19 NGNAYNYLLKSRD
+19 GSR
-32 FFLVRTCTVFGNRFA
+32 FE
-47 DINLKGDLFGGV
+47 DINFKGDVFGGV

-88 MVGFF
+88 MVGLF
-93 AALFGGSSSL
+93 ASLFGGSNTL

-122 MAKYPETGMAMSF
+122 MAKYPETGMAMTF
-135 TVVIMAGAFQVLL
+135 TVVMMAGAFQILL
-148 GTLKLGKYITL
+148 GTLKLGKYVTL

-180 ISPLLG
+180 LSPLMG
-186 HLAPAG
+186 HAAPSG
-192 GVIGTLSA
+192 GVLGTLSA
-200 LPDNILNLKFSELFL
+200 LPETISNLKFSELFL
-215 GLLTLGILFFLPQK
+215 GLLTLGILFFFPKQ
-229 YRRYVPAQLIA
+229 YRKYVPAQLVA

-249 IFFDT
+249 ILFDT
-254 DSIRRIGEI
+254 EDIRRIGEI
-263 PAGLPSLVLPH
+263 PAGLPSLVAPY
-274 INADMFTTMVID
+274 IDTDMFVEMVID

-314 SDKELRGQGLA
+314 SDKELRGQGVA
-325 NIISG
+325 NMISG

-355 LSGIIRALV
+355 LSGVIRALM

-403 AHKVNVQGMA
+403 AHKVSFSGMA
-413 IMYGVMLLTVFVD
+413 VMYGVMLLTVFVD

-439 IIIIEQLSRV
+439 IIIIERLSRE

-454 KAISDADENS
+454 KAISDADEDD

-476 KANGKVLFF
+476 RANGKVLFF

-490 MIFSVSKAISQQH
+490 MIFSVSKAISRQH

-534 KDALDARC
+534 KDALDANC
-542 EVLLLCPNI
+542 AVYLLCPNER
-551 NTRQQLE
+551 TREQLE
-558 KFHVLTLVPEG
+558 KFHVIDLVPDE
-569 NTYLFRYE
+569 NMYQFRYE
-577 ALQASLKYVK
+577 ALNAAVAHVEADQYQRITA
-587 NTDLLE
+587 
-593 PT
+593 

>member
-1 MSKNTVNFMLHI
+1 M
-13 KVYKSI
+13 
-19 NGNAYNYLLKSRD
+19 
-32 FFLVRTCTVFGNRFA
+32 FGQRFEN
-47 DINLKGDLFGGV
+47 INLKGDLFGGV

-93 AALFGGSSSL
+93 ASLFGGSSTL

-122 MAKYPETGMAMSF
+122 VAKYPESGIAMTF
-135 TVVIMAGAFQVLL
+135 TVVMMAGAFQILL

-180 ISPLLG
+180 LSPLLG
-186 HLAPAG
+186 HAAPSG
-192 GVIGTLSA
+192 GVMGTLTA
-200 LPDNILNLKFSELFL
+200 LPDTLANLDIKELFL
-215 GLLTLGILFFLPQK
+215 GLLTLAVLFLFPQH
-229 YRRYVPAQLIA
+229 YRKYVPAQLVA
-240 LVAVTLLSV
+240 LVAVTLISV
-249 IFFDT
+249 IIFDMG
-254 DSIRRIGEI
+254 SIRRIGEI
-263 PAGLPSLVLPH
+263 PAGLPSIVIPT
-274 INADMFTTMVID
+274 INSDMFMTMVID

-325 NIISG
+325 NMISG

-355 LSGIIRALV
+355 LSGVFRAAV

-403 AHKVNVQGMA
+403 AHKVSVQGMA

-439 IIIIEQLSRV
+439 IIIIERLSRE

-454 KAISDADENS
+454 KAISDADEDD
-464 VPLTDSE
+464 VPLTESE

-490 MIFSVSKAISQQH
+490 MIFSVSKAISRQH
-503 SSISDYDVMIL
+503 TSISDYEVMIL

-534 KDALDARC
+534 NDALDANC
-542 EVLLLCPNI
+542 KVYLLCPNKQ
-551 NTRQQLE
+551 TREQLE
-558 KFHVLTLVPEG
+558 KFHVTDLVPDE
-569 NTYLFRYE
+569 NTFKFRYE
-577 ALQASLKYVK
+577 ALKSAIKYVSPS
-587 NTDLLE
+587 E
-593 PT
+593 E

>member
-1 MSKNTVNFMLHI
+1 M
-13 KVYKSI
+13 
-19 NGNAYNYLLKSRD
+19 
-32 FFLVRTCTVFGNRFA
+32 
-47 DINLKGDLFGGV
+47 KGDLFGGV

-88 MVGFF
+88 MVGLF
-93 AALFGGSSSL
+93 AALFGGSSTL

-122 MAKYPETGMAMSF
+122 VASYPETGLAMTF
-135 TVVIMAGAFQVLL
+135 TVVMMAGAFQILL

-180 ISPLLG
+180 LSPLLG
-186 HLAPAG
+186 QAAPSG
-192 GVIGTLSA
+192 GVMGTLSA
-200 LPDNILNLKFSELFL
+200 LPDIISNMKFNELFL
-215 GLLTLGILFFLPQK
+215 GLLTLGILFFLPNK
-229 YRRYVPAQLIA
+229 YRKYVPAQLVA
-240 LVAVTLLSV
+240 LVAVTLISV
-249 IFFDT
+249 LLFNPED
-254 DSIRRIGEI
+254 IRRIGVI
-263 PAGLPSLVLPH
+263 PAGLPSLVIPTF
-274 INADMFTTMVID
+274 NAEIFTTMVID

-325 NIISG
+325 NMISG

-355 LSGIIRALV
+355 LSGVARALV

-403 AHKVNVQGMA
+403 AHKVSVQGMA

-439 IIIIEQLSRV
+439 ILIIERLSRE

-454 KAISDADENS
+454 KAISDADEND

-471 RGLLD
+471 RSLLE

-490 MIFSVSKAISQQH
+490 MIFSVSKAISRQH
-503 SSISDYDVMIL
+503 NHISDYEAMIL

-534 KDALDARC
+534 RDALDAKC
-542 EVLLLCPNI
+542 VVYLLCPNI
-551 NTRQQLE
+551 QTKQQLE
-558 KFHVLTLVPEG
+558 KFHILDLVPSEQ
-569 NTYLFRYE
+569 TYSFRYE
-577 ALQASLKYVK
+577 ALNAAVSHVTQS
-587 NTDLLE
+587 N
-593 PT
+593 

>member
-1 MSKNTVNFMLHI
+1 MF
-13 KVYKSI
+13 
-19 NGNAYNYLLKSRD
+19 GSR
-32 FFLVRTCTVFGNRFA
+32 FK
-47 DINLKGDLFGGV
+47 DINFKGDIFGGV

-88 MVGFF
+88 MVGLF
-93 AALFGGSSSL
+93 ASLFGGSNTL

-122 MAKYPETGMAMSF
+122 MAKYPETGMAMTF
-135 TVVIMAGAFQVLL
+135 TVVMMAGAFQILL
-148 GTLKLGKYITL
+148 GTLKMGKYVTL

-180 ISPLLG
+180 LSPLLG
-186 HLAPAG
+186 HAAPTG
-192 GVIGTLSA
+192 GVLGTLSA
-200 LPDNILNLKFSELFL
+200 LPETISNLKFNELFL
-215 GLLTLGILFFLPQK
+215 GLLTLGILFFFPKK
-229 YRRYVPAQLIA
+229 YRKYVPAQLVA

-249 IFFDT
+249 MLFDT
-254 DSIRRIGEI
+254 EDIRRIGEI
-263 PAGLPSLVLPH
+263 PAGLPSLVAPH
-274 INADMFTTMVID
+274 IDPDMFVEMVID

-325 NIISG
+325 NMISG

-355 LSGIIRALV
+355 LSGVVRALV

-403 AHKVNVQGMA
+403 AHKVSFSGMA
-413 IMYGVMLLTVFVD
+413 IMYSVMLLTVFVD
-426 LIVAVGLGVFISN
+426 LIVAVGLGVFVSN
-439 IIIIEQLSRV
+439 IMIIERLSRE

-454 KAISDADENS
+454 KAISDADEDD

-476 KANGKVLFF
+476 RANGRVLFF

-490 MIFSVSKAISQQH
+490 MIFSVSKAISRQH
-503 SSISDYDVMIL
+503 TSISDYDVMIL
-514 DLTDVPMIDVT
+514 DLTDVPMLDVT

-542 EVLLLCPNI
+542 EVYLLCPNQR
-551 NTRQQLE
+551 TREQLE
-558 KFHVLTLVPEG
+558 KFHVIDLVPD
-569 NTYLFRYE
+569 NNMYQFRYE
-577 ALQASLKYVK
+577 ALNAAVAHVESDHYQRMTA
-587 NTDLLE
+587 
-593 PT
+593 

>member
-1 MSKNTVNFMLHI
+1 MF
-13 KVYKSI
+13 
-19 NGNAYNYLLKSRD
+19 GSR
-32 FFLVRTCTVFGNRFA
+32 FE
-47 DINLKGDLFGGV
+47 DINFKGDVFGGV

-88 MVGFF
+88 MVGLF
-93 AALFGGSSSL
+93 ASLFGGSNTL

-122 MAKYPETGMAMSF
+122 MAKYPETGMAMTF
-135 TVVIMAGAFQVLL
+135 TVVMMAGAFQILL
-148 GTLKLGKYITL
+148 GTLKLGKYVTL

-180 ISPLLG
+180 LSPLMG
-186 HLAPAG
+186 HAAPSG
-192 GVIGTLSA
+192 GVLGTLSA
-200 LPDNILNLKFSELFL
+200 LPETISNLKFSELFL
-215 GLLTLGILFFLPQK
+215 GLLTLGILFFFPKQ
-229 YRRYVPAQLIA
+229 YRKYVPAQLVA

-249 IFFDT
+249 MFFDT
-254 DSIRRIGEI
+254 EDIRRIGEI
-263 PAGLPSLVLPH
+263 PAGLPSLVAPH
-274 INADMFTTMVID
+274 IDPDMFVEMVID

-325 NIISG
+325 NMISG

-355 LSGIIRALV
+355 LSGVIRALM

-403 AHKVNVQGMA
+403 AHKVSFSGMA
-413 IMYGVMLLTVFVD
+413 VMYGVMLLTVFVD

-439 IIIIEQLSRV
+439 IIIIERLSRE

-454 KAISDADENS
+454 KAISDADEDD

-476 KANGKVLFF
+476 RANGKVLFF

-490 MIFSVSKAISQQH
+490 MIFSVSKAISRQH

-534 KDALDARC
+534 KDALDANC
-542 EVLLLCPNI
+542 AVYLLCPNER
-551 NTRQQLE
+551 TREQLE
-558 KFHVLTLVPEG
+558 KFHVIALVP
-569 NTYLFRYE
+569 NDNMYQFRYE
-577 ALQASLKYVK
+577 ALNAAVAHVEADQYQRITA
-587 NTDLLE
+587 
-593 PT
+593 